1 MGLLVKSNTKD
12 VVKALRS
19 ISITKRSG
27 LSSVISSKV
36 TAALVSNTNRV
47 LSGAGQIRIF
57 SILAAH
63 ASKGQ
68 LTNKAHNKNLIA
80 APYLGEPKHHHP
92 CWFEPQR

>member
-12 VVKALRS
+12 VAKVLRS
-19 ISITKRSG
+19 ISITRRSG
-27 LSSVISSKV
+27 LSSMISSKV
-36 TAALVSNTNRV
+36 TAEVVSNTNRV

-63 ASKGQ
+63 VNKGQ

-80 APYLGEPKHHHP
+80 LPCLGEPRRHHLS
-92 CWFEPQR
+92 WFEPQR